1 MPVKQER
8 KIYRRFVLSS
18 SIAIALVLTV
28 IFLDMA
34 MRTGDLINEENL
46 VRARAIFKII
56 VLTRQWNSDYGGVYV
71 EKKPGIESNPYLE
84 NPDITTADGRV
95 YTLRNPALMTR
106 EISEYAD
113 KDGFFKFHITS
124 LKPLNP
130 QNMPDAFERDALQQ
144 FEKGVLHE
152 IFRTEQIHKI
162 DFFRYMAPLYVEQS
176 CLHCHRKENYVIGDV
191 RGGISITFNIQD
203 LEHNL
208 RFNTAAIV
216 AFGVIT
222 TALLLGLMYYFTSS
236 LIKKL
241 ADARMKIEQIAITD
255 ELTGLFNRRHIL
267 ARFVEEFE
275 LAKRLVLKFSCII
288 ADIDHF
294 KDVNDHYGHLAGDDV
309 LKEVSRRFKS
319 TIRVYDVAGRYGGEE
334 FLIILPGTDIE
345 QAWHFAER
353 IRMAV
358 KEPPVATVP
367 VTISLGVACIEDTD
381 QTLDDM
387 IKRADMALYR
397 AKKAGRDRVEWTTNR
412 ETS

>member
-1 MPVKQER
+1 MPVKQEK
-8 KIYRRFVLSS
+8 KIYRRFVFSS
-18 SIAIALVLTV
+18 SIAIALVLAV

-34 MRTGDLINEENL
+34 IRTRELISEENL
-46 VRARAIFKII
+46 VRARALFKTIQ
-56 VLTRQWNSDYGGVYV
+56 LTRQWNSDYGGVYV

-84 NPDITTADGRV
+84 NPDITTTDGHV

-106 EISEYAD
+106 EISEYAE
-113 KDGFFKFHITS
+113 KDGLFKFHITS

-130 QNMPDAFERDALQQ
+130 KNMADAFEREALLH
-144 FEKGVLHE
+144 FEKGNLHE
-152 IFRTEQIHKI
+152 FFRTERINKK

-176 CLHCHRKENYVIGDV
+176 CLHCHRKENYAVGEV

-203 LEHNL
+203 IEHNL

-216 AFGVIT
+216 AFGIIT
-222 TALLLGLMYYFTSS
+222 TALLLGLVYYFTSS

-267 ARFVEEFE
+267 ARFFEEFE
-275 LAKRLVLKFSCII
+275 LAKRLESTFSCII

-294 KDVNDHYGHLAGDDV
+294 KDVNDQYGHLTGDEV
-309 LKEVSRRFKS
+309 LKEVSHRFKS
-319 TIRVYDVAGRYGGEE
+319 VIRAYDVAGRYGGEE

-353 IRMAV
+353 IRMDV
-358 KEPPVATVP
+358 KEPPLATVP
-367 VTISLGVACIEDTD
+367 VTISLGVACIEDKD

-387 IKRADMALYR
+387 IKRADDALYR
-397 AKKAGRDRVEWTTNR
+397 AKKTGRDRVEWTTR
-412 ETS
+412 P